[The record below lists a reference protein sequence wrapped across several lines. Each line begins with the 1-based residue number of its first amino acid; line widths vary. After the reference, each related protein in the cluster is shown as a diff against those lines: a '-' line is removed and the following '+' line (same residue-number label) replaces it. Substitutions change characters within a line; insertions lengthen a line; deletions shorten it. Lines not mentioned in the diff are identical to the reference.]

1 MSRKVVKSIAAAF
14 VVFTGLLGAHT
25 PTQAEAMKSSFID
38 VGGSTLVPYGWMDFC
53 NRYPGECAGAGAVSD
68 VTLTPA
74 VFRRISQI
82 NRWVNA
88 NVRARSDHDQWGVID
103 RWDYPSNGQGDCEDY
118 VLLKRRL
125 LADEGIPLQSL
136 LVTVVKDERGEGH
149 AVLTV
154 KTNQGEFVLDNLREG
169 VKAWNAT
176 PYKFVKRQS
185 QTDPNVWVAI
195 GEQAGS
201 PAVVA
206 TR

>member
-1 MSRKVVKSIAAAF
+1 MKRKLVKSIAASL
-14 VVFTGLLGAHT
+14 VVFASLVGVHT
-25 PTQAEAMKSSFID
+25 PTQAEAMKSSFIE
-38 VGGSTLVPYGWMDFC
+38 VGGATLVPYGWMDFC
-53 NRYPGECAGAGAVSD
+53 ARYQGECAASGSAAD
-68 VTLTPA
+68 ITLTPSA
-74 VFRRISQI
+74 FRRIAQI
-82 NRWVNA
+82 NKWVNA
-88 NVRARSDHDQWGVID
+88 NVRARSDLEQWGLVD

-125 LADEGIPLQSL
+125 LADEGFPLQAL

-169 VKAWNAT
+169 VKPWTAT

-185 QTDPNVWVAI
+185 QTDPNAWLAI